1 MGFTPPNIIGCDDW
15 GARAPTSKPRELPW
29 KSVGIVV
36 HHTATANTNELS
48 RDQAFRLALSIQ
60 ADHINRGYG
69 DSGQHFTIS
78 RGGFILEA
86 RHGSLDALQSGTKM
100 IQGAHTYGGP
110 GKGLRLYNDAF
121 IGIENEGNY
130 ELETPPSAMFDS
142 LVLLC
147 AFLCQQYGISA
158 QKITGHR
165 ILNDTACPGKHLF
178 DQLSSLCGSVSDL
191 ISGRTP

>member
-1 MGFTPPNIIGCDDW
+1 MGFTPPKIIKCSDW
-15 GARAPTSKPRELPW
+15 GARTPTTKPRELSW
-29 KSVGIVV
+29 KAVGIVV
-36 HHTATANTNELS
+36 HHTVTANTS
-48 RDQAFRLALSIQ
+48 DVSQDQAFRLALSIQ

-86 RHGSLDALQSGTKM
+86 RHGSLDSVSAGTTM

-110 GKGLRLYNDAF
+110 GKGMRLYNDEL

-130 ELETPPSAMFDS
+130 ELETPPSALFDS

-147 AFLCQQYGISA
+147 AWICQQYGISA

-165 ILNDTACPGKHLF
+165 ILNATACPGKHLF
-178 DQLSSLCGSVSDL
+178 GQLDSLRKSVSDL
-191 ISGRTP
+191 ISGQSP